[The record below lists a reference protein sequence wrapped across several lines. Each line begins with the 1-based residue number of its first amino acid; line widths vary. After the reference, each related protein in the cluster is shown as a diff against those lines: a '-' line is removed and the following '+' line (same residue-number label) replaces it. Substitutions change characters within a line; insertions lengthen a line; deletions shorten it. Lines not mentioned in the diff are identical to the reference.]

1 MHACSYVRM
10 YLFLYVC
17 KYVGSLF
24 SLVKLMKYVCRY
36 MYNAL
41 VVMYYYIFF
50 LLHVC
55 MYTVSGFQTRY
66 SVLIFHLLCVCI
78 RWGHHRLHPAAD
90 HRHLHPGRRPE
101 AGILRRALT
110 TSMYV
115 CVYQCAFFVVKWL
128 RKLMM
133 YSTIAM
139 ENGLHI
145 SIYYHNIHGRECK
158 YVHILYV
165 CIHVDRY

>member
-1 MHACSYVRM
+1 M
-10 YLFLYVC
+10 YW
-17 KYVGSLF
+17 SL
-24 SLVKLMKYVCRY
+24 CII
-36 MYNAL
+36 
-41 VVMYYYIFF
+41 IFF
-50 LLHVC
+50 LSVTCMYVC

-66 SVLIFHLLCVCI
+66 SVLIIHLLCVCI

-101 AGILRRALT
+101 AGILWRALT

-115 CVYQCAFFVVKWL
+115 CMYVCTNVVKWL

-145 SIYYHNIHGRECK
+145 SIYTTIIYMGVNVSTYISCM
-158 YVHILYV
+158 Y
-165 CIHVDRY
+165 VDRYWLVSFIWLISYWDNAIT

>member
-1 MHACSYVRM
+1 MYVDICTK
-10 YLFLYVC
+10 YWSLY
-17 KYVGSLF
+17 
-24 SLVKLMKYVCRY
+24 
-36 MYNAL
+36 
-41 VVMYYYIFF
+41 IIIIF

-78 RWGHHRLHPAAD
+78 RWGHHRLYPAAD
-90 HRHLHPGRRPE
+90 HRHLHPWRRPE
-101 AGILRRALT
+101 AGILWRALT

-115 CVYQCAFFVVKWL
+115 CMYVCTNVVKWL

-145 SIYYHNIHGRECK
+145 SIYYHNMNVSTYISCM
-158 YVHILYV
+158 YV
-165 CIHVDRY
+165 CMYVCMYTCR